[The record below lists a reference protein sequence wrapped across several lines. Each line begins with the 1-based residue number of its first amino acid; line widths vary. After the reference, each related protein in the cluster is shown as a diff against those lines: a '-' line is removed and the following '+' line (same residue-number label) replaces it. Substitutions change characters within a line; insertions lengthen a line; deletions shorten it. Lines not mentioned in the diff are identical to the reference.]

1 MDLSA
6 KINLESGRENKALG
20 IFANQQRYENTGFY
34 FTF

>member
-6 KINLESGRENKALG
+6 KINLESGRENKTLS